1 MTCCLRIQ
9 KCITG
14 KAAIYACCAPA
25 VHLLCTC
32 CAPAVQGH
40 IGLAVSVTLSFMS
53 LHIKKPQSHVVNS
66 GAKVI
71 RGTTQIQEQ
80 VLLLLTDAGR

>member
-14 KAAIYACCAPA
+14 KTAIYA
-25 VHLLCTC
+25 C

>member
-1 MTCCLRIQ
+1 MLFTDTKVYYRQSRYLC
-9 KCITG
+9 
-14 KAAIYACCAPA
+14 
-25 VHLLCTC
+25 LLCTC